1 MDSTLPGRQ
10 RGGQRPGSGRK
21 RLGEAKKTVRIKI
34 SYANCG
40 PRYALLRNQRVTVS
54 AWNRLRAPTTYD
66 IT

>member
-21 RLGEAKKTVRIKI
+21 RLGEAKKTVRIRI

-54 AWNRLRAPTTYD
+54 DFRFNAPLMK
-66 IT
+66 